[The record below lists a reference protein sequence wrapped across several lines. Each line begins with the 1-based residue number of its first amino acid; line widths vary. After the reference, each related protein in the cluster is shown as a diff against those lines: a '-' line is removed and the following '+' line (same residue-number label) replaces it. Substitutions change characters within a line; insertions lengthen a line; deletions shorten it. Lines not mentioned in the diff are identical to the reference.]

1 MKSGLKKSFLAMAAF
16 AMAMTACNS
25 NSSDNSDESGNE
37 GSVKSF
43 PVSMS
48 IKSAQQCYS
57 ISDSLNECDVYLTLS
72 TSVQWPEKLGNYDL
86 TALKDTIVTRLY
98 NMRSAG
104 KGIDEMMTAYV
115 GDAASY
121 DLGSKITRIDSV
133 PSVSAFNNEYYS
145 QSDMSVM
152 ELNEDMVTIN
162 IAFEMYMGG
171 AHPNWGSFPFTY
183 DLKAG
188 KVVTPGYLFK
198 PGYESS
204 LVALLKETV
213 ASQLNISVSQ
223 LESSM
228 LTTEMPVSNCVFIR
242 DGDIVFHY
250 NPYEFLPYSFGAVDA
265 AISVYSVQDILTPA
279 AQKLLD

>member
-1 MKSGLKKSFLAMAAF
+1 MKSGLKKSFLAMAAL

-25 NSSDNSDESGNE
+25 NSSDNTEESGTD
-37 GSVKSF
+37 GAVKSF

-48 IKSAQQCYS
+48 IKSTQQCYS

-72 TSVQWPEKLGNYDL
+72 TSVQWPEKLGDYDL
-86 TALKDTIVTRLY
+86 TALQDTIVSRLY
-98 NMRSAG
+98 NKKLAG

-133 PSVSAFNNEYYS
+133 PSESAFNNEYYS
-145 QSDMSVM
+145 QSDMSITEV
-152 ELNEDMVTIN
+152 NEDMVTVN
-162 IAFEMYMGG
+162 VSFEMYMGG
-171 AHPNWGSFPFTY
+171 AHPDWGSFPFTY

-188 KVVTPGYLFK
+188 KVITPAYLFK
-198 PGYESS
+198 PGSDS
-204 LVALLKETV
+204 ILASLLKETV
-213 ASQLNISVSQ
+213 AEQFNISVAQ

-228 LTTEMPVSNCVFIR
+228 FTPDMPVSNCVFIR
-242 DGDIVFHY
+242 GGDIVFHY
-250 NPYEFLPYSFGAVDA
+250 NPYDFLPYSYGAVDA
-265 AISVYSVQDILTPA
+265 AISVYSVQDILSPA